1 MKTFIGI
8 DNSFDI
14 VHLPKSIA
22 EATVEFIPLNELI
35 FTLPNGEQY
44 SLTNVE
50 QMARIG
56 FDTTTPEYFNNYLNS
71 LISFFGQGGP
81 IEIPNTY
88 DLPDGLASV
97 SFVENFLVTPL
108 VFMLANEVGSDAAYI
123 RYKNVT
129 KSGFDAVIVEP
140 SNYDG
145 AHAGQIVSYFAFL
158 PGKYN
163 LGSITIEV
171 VYIDTIKVQG
181 DYAPA
186 ENTIGWDRVTLSQ
199 NYTNLSV
206 ITSIQTMNNEENA
219 VPTTISTP
227 WMTPTVKIVDDRSFD
242 ITLDMSETEG
252 GVVSIPE
259 RIAYVAF
266 SSNQQTTFTDANGK
280 SIKAETIKPT
290 NIVGWDDGGTNV
302 TLNNSYDVKPLM
314 IASLNSRTSTEGGWL
329 RIDDSASSATSLN
342 LKIDHDSTQNT
353 ERNHTAETAG
363 MLVISEPFTLKNN

>member
-1 MKTFIGI
+1 MKTFIGT
-8 DNSFDI
+8 DTAFDI

-22 EATVEFIPLNELI
+22 EATVEFIPMKKLI
-35 FTLPNGEQY
+35 FTLPNGERIA
-44 SLTNVE
+44 LDDIE
-50 QMARIG
+50 QMRRIG
-56 FDTTTPEYFNNYLNS
+56 FDTASPEYFNNYLNS

-81 IEIPNTY
+81 VNIPNTY
-88 DLPDGLASV
+88 DTPDGLASI
-97 SFVENFLVTPL
+97 SFAENFLVTPL
-108 VFMLANEVGSDAAYI
+108 VFMLASEYGDNAAYI

-145 AHAGQIVSYFAFL
+145 AHAEQTVSYFAFL

-171 VYIDTIKVQG
+171 GYIDTKKVQG

-186 ENTIGWDRVTLSQ
+186 GNDIGWDRVTLSQ

-206 ITSIQTMNNEENA
+206 ITSIQTMNNEQND

-242 ITLDMSETEG
+242 ITLDMSETSEG
-252 GVVSIPE
+252 IISIPE

-266 SSNQQTTFTDANGK
+266 SSNQQTTFTDSNGN
-280 SIKAETIKPT
+280 SIKAETLNPT
-290 NIVGWDDGGTNV
+290 NVVGWDDGGTDI
-302 TLNNSYDVKPLM
+302 TLNNNYDSKPLM
-314 IASLNSRTSTEGGWL
+314 VASLNSRDSSEGGWL
-329 RIDDSASSATSLN
+329 RIDDTKSSKTSLN

-363 MLVISEPFTLKNN
+363 MLVISESFTLKNN